1 MDLINRI
8 IHALTQVHPIHP
20 MLVHFPIALTGAA
33 LFFILLALW
42 KNKEF
47 FEQAAFANI
56 ALATVSTLA
65 AGITGLY
72 DNQVNYVGD
81 APNAGLKITLAS
93 LLLLVTTLTA
103 VTRWRKPDLFEKSK
117 ALYVSAYFVSFGLA
131 LVLAFL
137 GGVILYGF

>member
-1 MDLINRI
+1 MEFFDRVIA
-8 IHALTQVHPIHP
+8 ALTEIHP
-20 MLVHFPIALTGAA
+20 LHPMIVHFPIGLTGAA
-33 LFFILLALW
+33 SFFILLALW
-42 KNKEF
+42 KNKAF

-56 ALATVSTLA
+56 ALATVGTLA

-72 DNQVNYVGD
+72 DNQVNYLAA
-81 APNAGLKITLAS
+81 APNAGWKIVLAIA
-93 LLLLVTTLTA
+93 LFLTTTVTA
-103 VTRWRKPDLFEKSK
+103 IARWRNPHLFDRSR

>member
-1 MDLINRI
+1 MDLIDRI
-8 IHALTQVHPIHP
+8 IHAITQTHPIHP
-20 MLVHFPIALTGAA
+20 MLVHFPIGLTGAA

-42 KNKEF
+42 KNKTF
-47 FEQAAFANI
+47 FEQAAFANM

-72 DNQVNYVGD
+72 DNQINYVGD
-81 APNAGLKITLAS
+81 APNAGLKIILAVA
-93 LLLLVTTLTA
+93 LLLVTTITA
-103 VTRWRKPDLFEKSK
+103 VARWRKPDLFEKSK
-117 ALYVSAYFVSFGLA
+117 ALYVTAYFASFGLA

>member
-8 IHALTQVHPIHP
+8 IHAITQVHPLHP

-65 AGITGLY
+65 AGATGLY
-72 DNQVNYVGD
+72 DNQVNYVGE
-81 APNAGLKITLAS
+81 APNAGLKITLAIV
-93 LLLLVTTLTA
+93 LFLVTSTTA
-103 VTRWRKPDLFEKSK
+103 ITRWKEPDLIKKSK
-117 ALYVSAYFVSFGLA
+117 GLYVAAYFVSFGLA

>member
-1 MDLINRI
+1 MEFFDRVITAVTEI
-8 IHALTQVHPIHP
+8 HPIHP
-20 MLVHFPIALTGAA
+20 MIVHFPIGLTGAA

-42 KNKEF
+42 KNKQF

-72 DNQVNYVGD
+72 DNRVNYEGD
-81 APNAGLKITLAS
+81 APNAGLKIILAIA
-93 LLLLVTTLTA
+93 LLLVTTITA
-103 VTRWRKPDLFEKSK
+103 VARWRNPDLFERSK
-117 ALYVSAYFVSFGLA
+117 PLYVAAYFLSFGLA

>member
-1 MDLINRI
+1 MEFLNRVI
-8 IHALTQVHPIHP
+8 TAIADTHPLHP
-20 MLVHFPIALTGAA
+20 MIVHFPIGLSGAA

-42 KNKEF
+42 KNKAF

-56 ALATVSTLA
+56 ALVTVATLA

-72 DNQVNYVGD
+72 DNQINYLGD
-81 APNAGLKITLAS
+81 APNAGLKIVLAIA
-93 LLLLVTTLTA
+93 LFLVTTATA
-103 VTRWRKPDLFEKSK
+103 LARWKNPDLFDQVRP
-117 ALYVSAYFVSFGLA
+117 LYVAAYFLSFGLA

>member
-8 IHALTQVHPIHP
+8 IHAITQVHPIHP

-56 ALATVSTLA
+56 ALATICTLA
-65 AGITGLY
+65 AGLTGLY
-72 DNQVNYVGD
+72 DNQINYLGD

-117 ALYVSAYFVSFGLA
+117 VLYVSAYFVSFGLA